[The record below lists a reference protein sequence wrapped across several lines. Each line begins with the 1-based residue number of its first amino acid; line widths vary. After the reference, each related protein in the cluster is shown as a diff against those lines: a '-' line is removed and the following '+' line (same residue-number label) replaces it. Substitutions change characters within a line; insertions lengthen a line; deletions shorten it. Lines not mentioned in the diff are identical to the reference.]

1 MAEDIRKITEKD
13 IERIS
18 ELYRISQTEEGLT
31 EDEKKEQAE
40 LRKAYIMAIR
50 RNLRGT
56 LENIDL
62 VDENGNVVK
71 SLGEKGK

>member
-1 MAEDIRKITEKD
+1 MAEEIRKITEKD

-31 EDEKKEQAE
+31 EEEKKEQAE

-56 LENIDL
+56 LENINL

>member
-1 MAEDIRKITEKD
+1 MAEEIRKITEKD

-18 ELYRISQTEEGLT
+18 ELYRISQTEDGLT
-31 EDEKKEQAE
+31 EEEKKEQAE

>member
-1 MAEDIRKITEKD
+1 MAEEIRKITEKD

-18 ELYRISQTEEGLT
+18 ELYRISQMEEGLT
-31 EDEKKEQAE
+31 EEEKKEQAE

>member
-18 ELYRISQTEEGLT
+18 ELYRLSQTEEGLT
-31 EDEKKEQAE
+31 EEEKKEQAE

>member
-18 ELYRISQTEEGLT
+18 ELFRLSQTEEGLT
-31 EDEKKEQAE
+31 EEEKKEQAE

>member
-18 ELYRISQTEEGLT
+18 ELYRLSQTEEGLT
-31 EDEKKEQAE
+31 EVEKKEQAE

>member
-1 MAEDIRKITEKD
+1 MTEKD

-31 EDEKKEQAE
+31 EEEKKEQAE

>member
-1 MAEDIRKITEKD
+1 MAEERKITQKD
-13 IERIS
+13 IDRIS
-18 ELYRISQTEEGLT
+18 ELYRKSQTEEGLT
-31 EDEKKEQAE
+31 EEEKKEQAD
-40 LRKAYIMAIR
+40 LRYAYIQAIR

>member
-1 MAEDIRKITEKD
+1 MAEEIRKITEKD

-31 EDEKKEQAE
+31 EEEKKEQAE

>member
-1 MAEDIRKITEKD
+1 MAEERKITQKD
-13 IERIS
+13 IDRIS
-18 ELYRISQTEEGLT
+18 ELYRKSQTEEGLT
-31 EDEKKEQAE
+31 EEEKKEQAD
-40 LRKAYIMAIR
+40 LRYAYIQAIR

-71 SLGEKGK
+71 SLGDRDR

>member
-1 MAEDIRKITEKD
+1 MAEEIRKITEKD

-18 ELYRISQTEEGLT
+18 ELYRISQTEKGLT
-31 EDEKKEQAE
+31 EEEKKEQAE

>member
-1 MAEDIRKITEKD
+1 MAEEIRKITEKD

-18 ELYRISQTEEGLT
+18 ELYRLSQTEEGLT
-31 EDEKKEQAE
+31 EEEKKEQAE